1 MKSNK
6 DYRNNNQKTYVVDAK
21 DQILGRL
28 ATRVTDLLRGRGK
41 ADFAY
46 NVDGGDNVVV
56 INANE
61 IKVTGKKMEDKIY
74 YHHSGHPGGIKQK
87 TLKEAIEKDP
97 TFPLKNAVHGMLP
110 KNKLRSIFIK
120 KLKIYAGDNYKA
132 KESDIKL

>member
-1 MKSNK
+1 MKNIK
-6 DYRNNNQKTYVVDAK
+6 NNNQKTYIVDAK

-74 YHHSGHPGGIKQK
+74 YHHSGYPGGIKQK

-97 TFPLKNAVHGMLP
+97 TWPLKNAVHGMLP

-120 KLKIYAGDNYKA
+120 KLKIFAGDNYKA